1 MFIAQSE
8 FVKSVDFAFFFIV
21 AISVFFLVLITGLMI
36 YFVFKYSRKKHPKA
50 ENIHSSI
57 PLEILWTV
65 IPTILVLFMFYFGWM
80 GYKEM
85 SNIPEDSMVVTVTA
99 QMWKW
104 NFKYDNGRISDTLYV
119 PVNRSVKVIL
129 NSLDVNHS
137 FYIPAFRVK
146 KDVIPGKQNTS
157 WFKATEVGSYQ
168 IFCAEYCGLNHS
180 YMYTEVVA
188 LPENN
193 FNTWLST
200 GVRQINNFTNQK

>member
-1 MFIAQSE
+1 
-8 FVKSVDFAFFFIV
+8 V

-50 ENIHSSI
+50 KNIHGSV

-80 GYKEM
+80 GYEEM
-85 SNIPEDSMVVTVTA
+85 STIPEDSMVVNVTA

-104 NFKYDNGRISDTLYV
+104 SFKYENGRVSDTLYV
-119 PVNRSVKVIL
+119 PVNKPVKVIL

-157 WFKATEVGSYQ
+157 WFKANEVGSYP

-180 YMYTEVVA
+180 YMYSEVIV
-188 LPENN
+188 LQENN
-193 FNTWLST
+193 FNTWLNT
-200 GVRQINNFTNQK
+200 GAAPFNNIANQK